1 MFALLNT
8 TLAVPLVSVI
18 FAPVQVVAGAGVVS
32 SERPLGTDKV
42 MPDCVNANPLLLAS
56 VTVSAELA
64 LICTLAGA
72 KASVIV
78 GAATVRVMGVTH
90 AVALVP
96 AEDGAVVVAPLAL
109 KLIVAVSVFPTESV
123 TTKVNVPGPVPVEV
137 TLTEE
142 LAAPETIFTAPLAL
156 QA

>member
-32 SERPLGTDKV
+32 SERPLGTDRV
-42 MPDCVNANPLLLAS
+42 MLDCVNANPLLLAS

-64 LICTLAGA
+64 LTCTLAGA

-78 GAATVRVMGVTH
+78 GAATVTVMGVMH

-96 AEDGAVVVAPLAL
+96 AEEGAVLAAPLAL
-109 KLIVAVSVFPTESV
+109 KLTAAVSVLPFESV
-123 TTKVNVPGPVPVEV
+123 TTKVNVPAPVEL

-142 LAAPETIFTAPLAL
+142 LAAPETRCTAPLVL